1 MHRNVTAIY
10 RTRGVA
16 ELVRE
21 GLEDIGIPARDIH
34 VIPDLGYGS
43 GVGTAGGTG
52 TPTTAPDNRI
62 AGTGTGTT
70 SPAGTAG
77 PGREHP
83 LHGASMLEVGAEDPV
98 HTDRLHDLHLPE
110 DDVRTYQHAIRH
122 GDYVVSAE
130 VDDARVEKVK
140 AVMRRPETEA
150 YDIEQRATEFRDH
163 DLLAHS
169 AGEGHMLNE
178 EYRARR
184 LALGDEDRFA
194 RTYERNRRLDLY

>member
-10 RTRGVA
+10 RTRDVA
-16 ELVRE
+16 KRVRE

-34 VIPDLGYGS
+34 VIPDSAYGS
-43 GVGTAGGTG
+43 GIGSVAGTG

-62 AGTGTGTT
+62 AGTGIA

-77 PGREHP
+77 VGREHP
-83 LHGASMLEVGAEDPV
+83 LHGANMLEIGAEDPV
-98 HTDRLHDLHLPE
+98 HADRLHDLHLPE
-110 DDVRTYQHAIRH
+110 DDVRTYQHAIRQ

-150 YDIEQRATEFRDH
+150 YDIEQRASEFRDH

-184 LALGDEDRFA
+184 LALDEDDRFA
-194 RTYERNRRLDLY
+194 RTYERNRRLDRI